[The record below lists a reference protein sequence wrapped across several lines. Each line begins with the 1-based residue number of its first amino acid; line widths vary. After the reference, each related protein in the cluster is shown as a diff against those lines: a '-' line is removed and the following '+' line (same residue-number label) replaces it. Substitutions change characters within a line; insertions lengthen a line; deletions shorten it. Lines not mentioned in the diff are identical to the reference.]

1 MTLKEFILVR
11 IRLFFFLTT
20 MILAASSILGGII
33 APDQEIKYY
42 HLFSPII
49 ISACCVLP
57 TFATFYTKEPTPKQ
71 FIIRQLIEIVLIEA
85 VVMFLV
91 SVPKGADALGFRII
105 LGAVVIVI
113 YLLAMVMMWLEKKMQ
128 ANKLTEQ
135 LKQFQMTHESQ

>member
-20 MILAASSILGGII
+20 MILAASSIFGGII

-42 HLFSPII
+42 HLLSPII

-91 SVPKGADALGFRII
+91 SVPEGTDAIMFRMI
-105 LGAVVIVI
+105 LAAIVI
-113 YLLAMVMMWLEKKMQ
+113 IIYILAMLMMWLEKKMQ